1 MTINIIIIFVNIYIF
16 YLLVKKSLFINLK
29 IIIYIYKFKKKITI
43 NDY

>member
-29 IIIYIYKFKKKITI
+29 II
-43 NDY
+43 